1 MAVAKTKQDYK
12 RKITEYIE
20 DLTSE
25 ELRLLT
31 DFVEYLHDK
40 AAWEE
45 TQAIL
50 ADGKLMKDLEEAEKD
65 WNNGDYDGDD
75 YVDWEAIKKEA
86 Q

>member
-1 MAVAKTKQDYK
+1 MGIAKTKQDYK
-12 RKITEYIE
+12 RKIAECIE
-20 DLTSE
+20 DFTSE

-45 TQAIL
+45 TQAVL
-50 ADGKLMKDLEEAEKD
+50 ADRKLMKDLEEAEKD
-65 WNNGDYDGDD
+65 WNNGGEN
-75 YVDWEAIKKEA
+75 YVDWEEVKEEA

>member
-1 MAVAKTKQDYK
+1 MGITKTKRDYK

-20 DLTSE
+20 DFTPE

-50 ADGKLMKDLEEAEKD
+50 ADKRL
-65 WNNGDYDGDD
+65 
-75 YVDWEAIKKEA
+75 IKGE
-86 Q
+86 

>member
-1 MAVAKTKQDYK
+1 MAIAKTRQDYK

-31 DFVEYLHDK
+31 GFVEYLHDK

-50 ADGKLMKDLEEAEKD
+50 ADGKLVRDLEEAEKD
-65 WNNGDYDGDD
+65 WNNGDYNDDD
-75 YVDWEAIKKEA
+75 YMVFEFSRN
-86 Q
+86 